1 VGRLDDRVR
10 WYLMWREASE
20 EVRRAYRRLA
30 REHHPDANPG
40 AEERFKETQH
50 ACEDLSDPKKR
61 REYDERSCSSSGR
74 WRAGTGGTGRR
85 TVRAESLSDLLN
97 KATGLSYQHMGRH
110 REFSR
115 ELGGEDLARF
125 ARLLVVPPELMTRG
139 CSASTRRPVA
149 T

>member
-1 VGRLDDRVR
+1 
-10 WYLMWREASE
+10 MWREASE
-20 EVRRAYRRLA
+20 EVRRDTGGWRGITTRTPTPAPRSASRR
-30 REHHPDANPG
+30 H
-40 AEERFKETQH
+40 
-50 ACEDLSDPKKR
+50 PKKR